1 MKLGT
6 SVNSETRR
14 KALHMTAGALFLSF
28 LLVFGRN
35 RMVALLVLVLI
46 GGLCIINMLLMGWRV
61 PFTGWFIRNFERQGV
76 RFPGYA
82 TAWYVSGLLMAAT
95 VLHDQGEIAAVI
107 CALAFGDGASA
118 ILGERGERKLFYN
131 KEKTAEGLAAFFAAT
146 LTSCLFVG
154 WIGILFAALAALF
167 ESLPL
172 EVDDN
177 FTIPLFGALFFY
189 LV

>member
-6 SVNSETRR
+6 SINNETNR
-14 KALHMTAGALFLSF
+14 KVLHMVAGVAF
-28 LLVFGRN
+28 LLLLIFLDRN
-35 RMVALLVLVLI
+35 KLIALLVLLLL
-46 GGLCIINMLLMGWRV
+46 GGLAVINMLLMGWRV
-61 PFTGWFIRNFERQGV
+61 PLTGWFLRNFERSGV

-95 VLHDQGEIAAVI
+95 VLHGDGEIAAVI

-118 ILGERGERKLFYN
+118 ILGERGQKKLFYN
-131 KEKTAEGLAAFFAAT
+131 KEKTAEGLLAFFIAT
-146 LTSCLFVG
+146 LSSCLFVG
-154 WIGILFAALAALF
+154 WIGVLFAALAAVF

-172 EVDDN
+172 GVDDN